1 MPKGWKRIDF
11 DGSRL
16 KALREMN
23 GLSQSDVATATKVS
37 LASIREYENGKCDPG
52 IYAIVSLAD
61 FYRVPV
67 DYILGRT
74 DMLGDP
80 KKEFVEARKE
90 AFEQWLVG
98 GKRIHV
104 PRGYEAP
111 YPYSLVEEIFGKE
124 PESIMT
130 DDQVAGLEYA
140 LSTLSEREQKAIRL
154 YYKEEKNLE
163 ETGKEFNVTRERVR
177 QILAKGVR
185 KLRHK
190 SRSNYILY
198 GLEGCNARHET
209 VTLERM
215 IEKENELHD
224 ELDMLEKAYEERK
237 AELQEKFAAEEMK
250 KQLPEKTDEL
260 HIDDLELSVRSYN
273 CLCRADLR
281 TVGKICEAA
290 EKGQLDRVRNLGR
303 KSLVEILER
312 IKEMTGKS
320 YFEIYGIT

>member
-11 DGSRL
+11 DGNRL

-23 GLSQSDVATATKVS
+23 GLSQSDVAAATKIS
-37 LASIREYENGKCDPG
+37 LASIREYENSKCDPG
-52 IYAIVSLAD
+52 ISAIVALAD

-80 KKEFVEARKE
+80 KREFVAARKE
-90 AFEQWLVG
+90 AYEQWLVG
-98 GKRIHV
+98 GKKIHV

-111 YPYSLVEEIFGKE
+111 YPYSLVEEIFEKE
-124 PESIMT
+124 PESLMT
-130 DDQVAGLEYA
+130 DDQAAGLEYA

-209 VTLERM
+209 VNLERM
-215 IEKENELHD
+215 IEKVNELHD

-237 AELQEKFAAEEMK
+237 AALQEKMEAEELS
-250 KQLPEKTDEL
+250 KQLPTATEALSVDEM
-260 HIDDLELSVRSYN
+260 ELSVRSYN
-273 CLCRADLR
+273 CLCRADLK

-303 KSLVEILER
+303 KCLIEILKR
-312 IKEMTGKS
+312 IKEMTGK
-320 YFEIYGIT
+320 